1 MPPMRIEFSIPGV
14 VGKGRPRFYRGHA
27 VTPEATRAYELLIAK
42 SFCEAMFHAY
52 APGAWL
58 MEGAYTIHI
67 AAHYPVPKSW
77 SKKKKLLAYSGA
89 LVPGKPDLDNVIKA
103 VLDGLNGVCFRDDK
117 QVERIE
123 AEKHYSAREDGHV
136 DIVVEAEA

>member
-1 MPPMRIEFSIPGV
+1 MPPMRIEFSVPGV
-14 VGKGRPRFYRGHA
+14 RGKARPV
-27 VTPEATRAYELLIAK
+27 VTRHGTYTPKESREYELLIAK

-58 MEGAYTIHI
+58 MDGTYTVRI

-77 SKKKKLLAYSGA
+77 SKKKKLEAFAGA
-89 LVPGKPDLDNVIKA
+89 LVPGKPDLDNVIKS

-117 QVERIE
+117 QVSKIE
-123 AEKHYSAREDGHV
+123 AEKHYSATETGHV
-136 DIVVEAEA
+136 DIIVEAEA